1 MGPPSGAHGEAGRKA
16 QEAKGSPGVPA
27 RAFALEEGPLPIY
40 FQRENGF
47 RYIFFLTVKT
57 TKYVLL
63 VRVWT
68 TVKEDTLFQSHHVD
82 RGFLGFWCL

>member
-1 MGPPSGAHGEAGRKA
+1 M
-16 QEAKGSPGVPA
+16 PA

-63 VRVWT
+63 VRVRT
-68 TVKEDTLFQSHHVD
+68 TVKEDTTFQSHHMD